1 MTFFKHVNPIKMFNF
16 RNSSMSF
23 FFFSFGHFLSEFSQ
37 ACVKFMRKHFTT
49 YQIMEFLAS
58 SLILCLYGNKSKM
71 LESTTS
77 VYLFD
82 SSSSQI
88 LKIPSRTSFYFWWT
102 YSKNIRK
109 MQLVWI
115 GNDQVNHYVRIVIML
130 SIVIGM
136 NIYYLALFIYLFF
149 Y

>member
-1 MTFFKHVNPIKMFNF
+1 
-16 RNSSMSF
+16 
-23 FFFSFGHFLSEFSQ
+23 
-37 ACVKFMRKHFTT
+37 
-49 YQIMEFLAS
+49 MEFLAS
-58 SLILCLYGNKSKM
+58 SLILCLYRNKSKM

-109 MQLVWI
+109 IQLAWI
-115 GNDQVNHYVRIVIML
+115 GNDQVNHYVRIVIMFN
-130 SIVIGM
+130 IVIGM
-136 NIYYLALFIYLFF
+136 NIYYLALFIYLFM